1 MRRPSLLLVAPA
13 ALLAAAP
20 LVAPLIAQRAPAA
33 PFTLTLSRPVAEHAE
48 PYTMIG
54 GVRELRD
61 GRVVVADRVEK
72 VVHLVDMTAGTARRV
87 GAEGG
92 GPNEYRMPMSALAM
106 PGDSTLVFD
115 AGNMRYLVV
124 APNGEVARTFSPM
137 QDGDGPMA
145 LLSARGVD
153 GEGNLYFLDRGMRGP
168 RAGQTMNGTF
178 STPDSGTV
186 MRYDLRTG
194 KTAPVGRIGLARQQ
208 VTASGGGGEQR
219 IMMRSANPYAAQD
232 DWTVGLDGRLA
243 IVRHDPYRVEWVAP
257 NGQRVVG
264 PATTYPRLRVTD
276 ADKREWAERTRN
288 PANQV
293 RIAVGGPGGG
303 GPAPRALPGP
313 PAERDDW
320 PEYKPPFT
328 GQAAVVAPDGRLWVL
343 RTRAAG
349 DDVPSY
355 DVFDS
360 WGARVGSVKLPPN
373 GRLVGFGSNSAY
385 VVRTDEDDLQYLQKY
400 RLF

>member
-1 MRRPSLLLVAPA
+1 MRPSLLLAAA
-13 ALLAAAP
+13 ALLPAAP
-20 LVAPLIAQRAPAA
+20 LAAQRAPAA
-33 PFTLTLSRPVAEHAE
+33 PFTLTLARPDAEYAE

-72 VVHLVDMTAGTARRV
+72 VVHLVDLASGTARRV

-106 PGDSTLVFD
+106 PGDSTLIFD

-124 APNGEVARTFSPM
+124 SPSGAVVRSFNPAEAM
-137 QDGDGPMA
+137 GGTMGA
-145 LLSARGVD
+145 LNARGVD
-153 GEGNLYFLDRGMRGP
+153 GEGNLYFLDRGFRGP
-168 RAGQTMNGTF
+168 REGQTLNGTF
-178 STPDSGTV
+178 ETPDSGTV
-186 MRYDLRTG
+186 VRYDLRTG
-194 KTAPVGRIGLARQQ
+194 KATPVGRIGLARMQ
-208 VTASGGGGEQR
+208 VTASGGGGQQR
-219 IMMRSANPYAAQD
+219 VMMRSANPYAAQD

-243 IVRHDPYRVEWVAP
+243 VVRHDPYRVEWAAP

-264 PATTYPRLRVTD
+264 PAVTVPRLRVTD
-276 ADKREWAERTRN
+276 ADKREWAERARN
-288 PANQV
+288 PNNQV

-303 GPAPRALPGP
+303 SRTEPRDAPAGP
-313 PAERDDW
+313 PLERDDW
-320 PEYKPPFT
+320 PEFKPPFV
-328 GQAAVVAPDGRLWVL
+328 GQAATVAPDGRLWVL
-343 RTRAAG
+343 RTREAG

-360 WGARVGSVKLPPN
+360 YGARVGTVKLPPN
-373 GRLVGFGSNSAY
+373 GRLVGFGRTSAY
-385 VVRTDEDDLQYLQKY
+385 VVRTDEDDLQYLQRY